1 VEKHVRILGWLHI
14 VLGVIDLVIGLAV
27 LGILS
32 GFGALAGDAAGFA
45 MMSAIGAFM
54 VLIMLI
60 LAVPNF
66 ICGLGLLRNWGG
78 WVLAVAVVLGFFNL
92 MKFPYGTA
100 IALYT
105 FWIAWRLYDS
115 TPARRT

>member
-1 VEKHVRILGWLHI
+1 VEKHVRVLGWLHI
-14 VLGVIDLVIGLAV
+14 VLGAIDLLIGLAM
-27 LGILS
+27 LGMLS
-32 GFGALAGDAAGFA
+32 GFGAFSRDPAGFA
-45 MMSAIGAFM
+45 MMSAIGAFA

-60 LAVPNF
+60 LVVPNF

-78 WVLAVAVVLGFFNL
+78 WVLVVAVVLAFFNL

-115 TPARRT
+115 TPVERA